1 MTKLNQLLA
10 IEKGVAGA
18 AARALTDAYQL
29 AQKSAVFTG
38 LNRVY
43 TPKDDDGDRLPS
55 ESTRVQQTVTG
66 LVRSVTPRL
75 AAWLNVEWEKDTA
88 NTRAK
93 ADVVVD
99 GATLVADAPVTYLL
113 WLEKRLIDLRT
124 FVEKWPTL
132 DPAEVWAPEPIT
144 GLYATPA
151 QETTRSQKVM
161 KALVLYPATD
171 KHPAQTKEYTVDVPV
186 GTWATTKLS
195 GAVAQS
201 EKNAALDRVEKLLA
215 AARAAREAANSID
228 VTTDAAEPGR
238 AITDYVFGA

>member
-10 IEKGVAGA
+10 IERGVASTA
-18 AARALTDAYQL
+18 QRTLTDAYQL
-29 AQKSAVFTG
+29 AQRATIFTG
-38 LNRVY
+38 LSRVY

-55 ESTRVQQTVTG
+55 ESTKVQQTVTS

-75 AAWLNVEWEKDTA
+75 SAWLNVEWEKDFA
-88 NTRAK
+88 NTLAK

-99 GATLVADAPVTYLL
+99 GTILVADAPVTYLL
-113 WLEKRLIDLRT
+113 WLEKRLTDLRT

-132 DPAEVWAPEPIT
+132 DPAEVWAAEPIT

-151 QETTRSQKVM
+151 QETTRSQKQLR
-161 KALVLYPATD
+161 ALVKYDATD
-171 KHPAQTKEYTVDVPV
+171 KHPAQTETYTVDVPV

-201 EKNAALDRVEKLLA
+201 DKNAALDRVDKVLA
-215 AARAAREAANSID
+215 AVRRAREAANAID
-228 VTTDAAEPGR
+228 VPADAVNPGQ